1 MSIETPAFM
10 LMTGD
15 LQSSLEQV
23 DHLPGIDNL
32 TKLLNDKGRLT
43 LEMNDDVPFF
53 AFGLYMDD

>member
-1 MSIETPAFM
+1 M